1 MKLNIKTLIIAGVVV
16 IAMTLE
22 AAIIFMMMPP
32 KAAVVDAGEQS
43 KSGQES
49 GDLEMAEEP
58 AVSDDFAEVL
68 VDSFNCTNNRVAPGS
83 VIHLSF
89 KVIGIVQAKQK
100 LSFEEA
106 ANHTHKTR
114 VRQSIER
121 IARSSSLEDLNDPNL
136 STLKR
141 MIREETNKILGKS
154 FVTEIVVNDFRML
167 EQ

>member
-1 MKLNIKTLIIAGVVV
+1 MKLNAKTLIIAGVVV
-16 IAMTLE
+16 IAMALE

-32 KAAVVDAGEQS
+32 KAAEVAAGEQAATS
-43 KSGQES
+43 E
-49 GDLEMAEEP
+49 DAPDAEAPEEP

-89 KVIGIVQAKQK
+89 KVIGIVRAKQK
-100 LSFEEA
+100 LSFEEG

-141 MIREETNKILGKS
+141 LIREETNKILGKS
-154 FVTEIVVNDFRML
+154 FVTEIVINDFRML

>member
-1 MKLNIKTLIIAGVVV
+1 MKLNGKTLIIAGVVV
-16 IAMTLE
+16 VAMVLE
-22 AAIIFMMMPP
+22 AAIIFLIMPQ
-32 KAAVVDAGEQS
+32 KGADVAASEQ
-43 KSGQES
+43 QETEAEPA
-49 GDLEMAEEP
+49 DMEEEP
-58 AVSDDFAEVL
+58 TVTDDMAEVL
-68 VDSFNCTNNRVAPGS
+68 IDSFNCTNNRIAPGS

-89 KVIGIVQAKQK
+89 KVVGIVRAKQK
-100 LSFEEA
+100 ISFEES

-141 MIREETNKILGKS
+141 LIREETNKILGKS
-154 FVTEIVVNDFRML
+154 FVTEIVINDFRML